1 MTFRN
6 LYRKSAIALA
16 VTGAL
21 AGGQVIADDTD
32 SLMVTAV
39 VEATCTIQSVDVLD
53 FGTLDLV
60 TDVQQTADITW
71 VCTNNFD
78 TTISLD
84 GGESNDIANRRMTG
98 TANGDTIPYQLY
110 TDNTYSAGGSVFG
123 DGNIGN
129 PVDVTGA
136 GFGNPQT
143 TTVYGEL
150 IATDAQNV
158 QADDYDDDVTVTIA
172 F

>member
-6 LYRKSAIALA
+6 LYRKTAVAMA

-32 SLMVTAV
+32 DLTVTAV
-39 VEATCTIQSVDVLD
+39 VEATCAITNVETLD

-60 TDVQQTADITW
+60 NDATSTADITW
-71 VCTNNFD
+71 VCTNGFD
-78 TTISLD
+78 TTIALN
-84 GGESNDIANRRMTG
+84 GGGTGNINNRNMVG
-98 TANGDTIPYQLY
+98 SANGDSLVYQLY
-110 TDNTYSAGGSVFG
+110 TDAGLGTVFG
-123 DGNIGN
+123 DGANGSTVPAN
-129 PVDVTGA
+129 GA

-143 TTVYGEL
+143 TTVHGEVL
-150 IATDAQNV
+150 ATDAQNV
-158 QADDYDDDVTVTIA
+158 QADNYDDIVEVRII